1 MEGLR
6 ASTANGGP
14 GHRPSMHPYHPLGS
28 RGAAKLLRPAPAQRI
43 SVDLMLQRVPCLVT
57 VCSKDPALASFL
69 ASPWAGEPPALLGMP
84 LPLVNISRL
93 SRAQLFP
100 SF

>member
-6 ASTANGGP
+6 ASTADGGP

-43 SVDLMLQRVPCLVT
+43 SVDLMLQ
-57 VCSKDPALASFL
+57 
-69 ASPWAGEPPALLGMP
+69 SPMPRDGLQQGPSAGIIFGIPVG
-84 LPLVNISRL
+84 R
-93 SRAQLFP
+93 
-100 SF
+100 